1 MTIPNDRG
9 NIINTAS
16 IASTFG
22 GAASYAY
29 TSSKHGMLG
38 LQDRKLKHEMV
49 WSGVNASGIISL
61 SSGLDLSGLFTGEKR
76 KEKRY
81 GSTASVERVV
91 ERVMRGVA
99 EIVKLFSL
107 VEVGLAKGK
116 AEFEDGQ
123 WRDLEAELGDFIVSW
138 HTDSV
143 EN

>member
-1 MTIPNDRG
+1 MIPNGRG

-49 WSGVNASGIISL
+49 CSGVNAFGIISL

-76 KEKRY
+76 TEKRY
-81 GSTASVERVV
+81 SSTASVERVV
-91 ERVMRGVA
+91 ERVMRGVGERLGYKKWKWKKGSCGFGEREGGA
-99 EIVKLFSL
+99 GVGGSGDSEVVL
-107 VEVGLAKGK
+107 VGGGGAGEG
-116 AEFEDGQ
+116 
-123 WRDLEAELGDFIVSW
+123 
-138 HTDSV
+138 
-143 EN
+143 